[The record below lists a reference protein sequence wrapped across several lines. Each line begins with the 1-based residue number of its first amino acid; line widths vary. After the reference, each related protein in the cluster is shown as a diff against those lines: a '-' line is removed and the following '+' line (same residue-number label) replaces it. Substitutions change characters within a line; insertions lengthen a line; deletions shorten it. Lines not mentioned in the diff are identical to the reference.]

1 MDLPGAG
8 VAQHGDDGPDGGR
21 AHDGVVHHHQALA
34 GDVVA
39 QRIQLAPHAVDPG
52 LLVRGDEGAA
62 DVAVLDQALAVGD
75 AAGPGVALGRRHARV
90 GHPHHQVR
98 LDRGLGGQQL
108 AHPPAGPVDLA
119 AVEAAVGP
127 GEVDELEDAQVRPD
141 PLGREQLLGVD
152 PVLVDHHQLARLELA
167 DEGGPDH
174 VEGRRLGGQHPALG
188 AVDRP
193 QAAEAQGPQALGVA
207 HPVEVGGVEQDE
219 AEGALDVG
227 EHRPQRRT
235 QVVVGAVVVVVGA
248 VAVVVGM
255 VMGHQLGHHVA
266 VGGHHAREHPGPVGQ
281 LGRVGQ
287 VAVVAEG
294 EAGPP
299 HRPVDGLG
307 GGPLR
312 RTVGGVPGVA
322 DGQVPGQAGQGPL
335 VEHRGDQSHV
345 LDHGDGLAVAH
356 RHAGRLL
363 AAVLQGVDAVEGQLG
378 RALPGRVHPEDP
390 AGFLHRPALCLAAL
404 GSGHPARGRAP
415 TGIPWSLTAILPQAP
430 PS

>member
-1 MDLPGAG
+1 MDLSGPG

-34 GDVVA
+34 GDVVS
-39 QRIQLAPHAVDPG
+39 QRVQLAPHPVDPG
-52 LLVRGDEGAA
+52 LLVRRDEGAA

-75 AAGPGVALGRRHARV
+75 AARPGVALGRRHARV
-90 GHPHHQVR
+90 GHAHHQVG
-98 LDRGLGGQQL
+98 LDRGLGGQQF

-152 PVLVDHHQLARLELA
+152 PVRVDHHQLARVELA
-167 DEGGPDH
+167 HEGGPNH
-174 VEGRRLGGQHPALG
+174 VEGRRFGGQHPALG
-188 AVDRP
+188 SVDGP
-193 QAAEAQGPQALGVA
+193 EAAEAQRPEALGVA
-207 HPVEVGGVEQDE
+207 HPVEVGGVEEDE
-219 AEGALDVG
+219 AEGAPDVG
-227 EHRPQRRT
+227 EHRPQGRA
-235 QVVVGAVVVVVGA
+235 QVVVGAVVA
-248 VAVVVGM
+248 VVGM
-255 VMGHQLGHHVA
+255 VVGHQFGHHVA
-266 VGGHHAREHPGPVGQ
+266 VGGHHARQHPGPVGQ

-299 HRPVDGLG
+299 HRPVDRLG
-307 GGPLR
+307 GGPVR

-335 VEHRGDQSHV
+335 VEHRGDQTHV

-378 RALPGRVHPEDP
+378 RDTPGCVHPEDP

-404 GSGHPARGRAP
+404 GSGHPAHGRAP
-415 TGIPWSLTAILPQAP
+415 TGVPWSFTAILPQAP
-430 PS
+430 SS